1 VDDAAETWQHWPGI
15 PVAGDNDRRRGTREE
30 TTMTTQISRR
40 RMIGTS
46 AALAAVLAAGGSPAQ
61 DRIKLRMSTVAT
73 ETDRRSVALAQV
85 FGPGVAAFA
94 DYEPHYNGTLFK
106 QATELEAIARGNL
119 EMAITSAQE
128 LATFFP
134 EFSVFTAGYLHR
146 DAAHQVAVFNDP
158 LMDPF
163 KKKAEDELGV
173 KLLTIMYLGRRQLN
187 LRTEQEVRTPADL
200 AGIKL
205 RMPGTDA
212 WQFLGSALGANP
224 VPVAFPE
231 IYTALQTGA
240 VDGQDNPL
248 PTVRDSKFYEVTK
261 QIVLTSHLVDLN
273 YLALSKKVWD
283 AMTPEQQAATQ
294 MAADEAAEAARQ
306 AQLALE
312 AELAEFFRSQGLKV
326 YEPDVAAFRA
336 QVQAAYLASDYA
348 KAWPE
353 GIVERINAVQ

>member
-1 VDDAAETWQHWPGI
+1 
-15 PVAGDNDRRRGTREE
+15 
-30 TTMTTQISRR
+30 MTTTLSRR
-40 RMIGTS
+40 ALLAAS
-46 AALAAVLAAGGSPAQ
+46 AAMGFTAAARPVLAQ
-61 DRIKLRMSTVAT
+61 DKIQLRMSTVAT
-73 ETDRRSVALAQV
+73 ETDQRTVALATV

-94 DYEPHYNGTLFK
+94 NYEPHYNGTLFK

-163 KKKAEDELGV
+163 KKKAEDELNV
-173 KLLTIMYLGRRQLN
+173 KLLTVMYLGRRQLN
-187 LRTEQEVRTPADL
+187 LRTEGEVMKPEDL
-200 AGIKL
+200 AGVKL

-212 WQFLGSALGANP
+212 WQFLGGALGANP
-224 VPVAFPE
+224 VPVAFGE

-240 VDGQDNPL
+240 IDGQDNPL
-248 PTVRDSKFYEVTK
+248 PTVRDSKFFEVTK
-261 QIVLTSHLVDLN
+261 QIILTSHLVDLN
-273 YLALSKKVWD
+273 YLALSKTVWD

-294 MAADEAAEAARQ
+294 AAADAAAEAGRTK
-306 AQLALE
+306 QLALE
-312 AELAEFFRSQGLKV
+312 AELEQFFKDQGLKV
-326 YEPDVAAFRA
+326 YTPDVGAFRTR
-336 QVQAAYLASDYA
+336 VQAAYLASDYA

-353 GIVERINAVQ
+353 GIVEKINAL